1 MPVKAESQQPSLH
14 KYYLE
19 IQTHSS
25 IKIQGWQEIGMRIKK
40 IHESCTELIKYENR
54 LYSHLPSP
62 L

>member
-1 MPVKAESQQPSLH
+1 MPVKAESQRPSLH

-40 IHESCTELIKYENR
+40 IHESCTELIKYEN
-54 LYSHLPSP
+54 
-62 L
+62 